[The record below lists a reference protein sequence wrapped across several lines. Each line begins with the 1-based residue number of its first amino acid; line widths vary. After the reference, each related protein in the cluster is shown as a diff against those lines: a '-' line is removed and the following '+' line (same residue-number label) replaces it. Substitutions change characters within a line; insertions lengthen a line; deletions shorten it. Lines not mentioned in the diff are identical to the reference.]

1 MQSEREIRMY
11 AALKRITQYM
21 APDKLRNVAEK
32 KYGLEPEEAIE
43 MAYENVLEEAKRAIK
58 GMRPPR
64 AEASST
70 DQRGE

>member
-43 MAYENVLEEAKRAIK
+43 MAYENVLEEARQAIK
-58 GMRPPR
+58 GMRAPR
-64 AEASST
+64 RTATTKKAAP
-70 DQRGE
+70 